1 MAQKRKQV
9 GGRSEKHLNFI
20 TVKSLRWNLSENT
33 CACYLG
39 TDRALNRPDLGEVGV
54 AGVAHVTEF

>member
-20 TVKSLRWNLSENT
+20 TVKSLRWNLFQKTHVPAIWALTGHS
-33 CACYLG
+33 
-39 TDRALNRPDLGEVGV
+39 TDPIWVRSG
-54 AGVAHVTEF
+54 